1 MWPSSDPER
10 ITTSSAAVRD
20 RRLLGIAASYGDCQR
35 PSNRVH
41 SDYFGSFC
49 CNRGGS
55 MLRSL
60 PFRIVL
66 TSALALNLAAYPTV
80 LVAQEAPAD
89 IPPLTIRSNT
99 RLVIV
104 DVVVT
109 DKKGQPVSGLKA
121 EDFTVEENGK
131 KQKVSVFVPPG
142 TTNRTAATPPP
153 PGILSN
159 LSENLSPTGVPTV
172 LLLDAANSPFKDQAY
187 ARSQMLKY
195 VLEQAQLGRP
205 IAVVTLTDQLQ
216 VLQQFTS
223 DPQVLATAIK
233 KLRPQEPILQP
244 GAPAPESHGIA
255 SGPGGGINASLV
267 STVAAAQAF
276 IDIQVGYNLQ
286 RRTLITLEAMKEL
299 SRMLGGLSGR
309 KNVVW
314 LTAALPFDLIPE
326 DRNITDAE
334 LLADL
339 PGQGRQRSVN
349 VNAAGSQAA
358 ESRTLYAQEIR
369 EAEAQLASANIAIYP
384 VDLHGLVSG
393 MESSAASGG
402 SVFSDSAITDRVIA
416 GLSSV
421 QASQGTMREIAA
433 QTGGKAYVNQNE
445 IKDGIALAA
454 SDEKASYSL
463 GYYPENKKWDGKL
476 RNIKIKVAQGDIQ
489 LRYRKGYFAI
499 EPGPSKDRNFEQEV
513 AAALQVNAP
522 STQISFRA
530 QAKPTDPGKVKV
542 VFLVDAHT
550 LTAEDSSGSKKMNVA
565 FYASVFGSN
574 GKSLATRTTKVDRT
588 FDAATYQQI
597 LDHGMMVPLDLEIP
611 SGGSELRL
619 AVLDNKT
626 GLIGTVAGPLGQ

>member
-1 MWPSSDPER
+1 
-10 ITTSSAAVRD
+10 
-20 RRLLGIAASYGDCQR
+20 
-35 PSNRVH
+35 
-41 SDYFGSFC
+41 
-49 CNRGGS
+49 
-55 MLRSL
+55 MLCSW
-60 PFRIVL
+60 PFRLVL
-66 TSALALNLAAYPTV
+66 ATALVLNLASNPSV
-80 LVAQEAPAD
+80 LVAQEAPTD

-99 RLVIV
+99 RLVMV
-104 DVVVT
+104 DVVAT
-109 DKKGQPVSGLKA
+109 DKKGQPVTGLKA

-172 LLLDAANSPFKDQAY
+172 LLLDAANSQFKDQAY

-267 STVAAAQAF
+267 SAVAAAQAF
-276 IDIQVGYNLQ
+276 IDVQVGYNLQ

-326 DRNITDAE
+326 DRNVTDAE

-339 PGQGRQRSVN
+339 PGQGRQRSVD

-384 VDLHGLVSG
+384 VDLRGLVSG
-393 MESSAASGG
+393 MESSAAAGG

-476 RNIKIKVAQGDIQ
+476 RNIKIKVAQGDTQ

-574 GKSLATRTTKVDRT
+574 GKNLATRTTKVDRT

-626 GLIGTVAGPLGQ
+626 GLIGTVTGPLGQ